1 MSHGTLMSF
10 LRTGLSKSRWDIFLL
25 TGISNK
31 NIFFIKKKINV
42 DCVSNIHDKFPST
55 NLTWNL
61 KKRVKNTHYNFLLNC
76 SLNNGFLVEMVEYVR
91 PFPGAGKKHTF
102 PLLPPCPPWR
112 SCKSS
117 FCGEAW
123 NQKASCVCW
132 CCCCRQSHGHSAAQ
146 SCAG

>member
-25 TGISNK
+25 TGISNM

-76 SLNNGFLVEMVEYVR
+76 SLNNGFLVKMVEYVR
-91 PFPGAGKKHTF
+91 TFPGA
-102 PLLPPCPPWR
+102 PLPPMEKLQKLFLRWGLKP
-112 SCKSS
+112 KS
-117 FCGEAW
+117 FLCLLMLLLQT
-123 NQKASCVCW
+123 NT
-132 CCCCRQSHGHSAAQ
+132 
-146 SCAG
+146 